1 MLEMVLIT
9 QINEANKT
17 YILVQMFKQMLFM
30 DLY

>member
-1 MLEMVLIT
+1 MLEMVLIS